1 MAPVHPANAGYL
13 KEGNSPMRL
22 GKSGSECRTNGFGWI
37 QRAALSLA
45 AALLAAGGLAPSAQA
60 GAVNDWFENNFE
72 VHGFLTSKFYVRS
85 SNLALYDRATISSW
99 RSELNLEMDFFFYD
113 GEMRSPFTGEDESL
127 RITGYAI
134 VRPTYEAVYDINDKW
149 GKNLNKAQFGTF
161 NLSNQQ
167 DSHRGKNFPGSGA
180 RVDDE
185 FTIINNDT
193 GTQFTGN
200 SSPAVCIDDRVFL
213 GCVGAAWG
221 PRSSWS
227 EKLGGPATLF
237 DYQRLNLN
245 GLANLPSGGTGLTNS
260 LALSG
265 TEPGLGQA
273 YLLGQGITPGTVGPT
288 PGSNIKTIDAVAL
301 NFYAPGRVAGSDGHF
316 GSASSFDKGYD
327 INRRQ
332 SSLSTDCFDA
342 AHPFCWLREFYVDI
356 EWGATQ
362 FRLGRQQIVWGKTD
376 AFRLQDKINPIDVGF
391 HNIFPDLEERRIP
404 VLALDII
411 HSFGD
416 IGVFKDVSFEFAWIF
431 DKYIGDQAGQCG
443 EPYAFTGLCH
453 FRADIGGHGVLNW
466 GSRFYDEVDW
476 NLQNTEPWARVE
488 FRIPKPSISFSISA
502 GWTHEDAP
510 YAEFI
515 QGTQWSYDN
524 PNPAA
529 MLFLQGLGLGPFVE
543 QLSGQAVGS
552 TVWSTGF
559 DALSHSGVDANGD
572 GIPDASGSLAQ
583 ANQLL
588 LSAWQ
593 NSVGQCAQPG
603 ATNRQIGDCFD
614 ASGLGALAFPWVG
627 SEAVIRVNRI
637 FTVGG
642 SLDYQIPRVDTIL
655 RMEMAWDFGRKIQDT
670 SVFKGYRSSDVFQFA
685 IGLDRSTF
693 IPFLNKNRTAFL
705 SVQTFLSHIVDYND
719 VGSERG
725 MVPYEDQVI
734 STFFMQNYWRNDT
747 LILTSFVAIL
757 WKEENIVTG
766 PSLRYVHNDNLFFDV
781 GINLLWGQD
790 KEMNIWDLCNG
801 SRQQGNYQGVGCLG
815 DPTTWAAGQWQT
827 LNHGLEPASESA
839 FGWARQGI
847 ADRFQRK
854 RDEIWIG
861 VTYQF

>member
-1 MAPVHPANAGYL
+1 MG
-13 KEGNSPMRL
+13 L
-22 GKSGSECRTNGFGWI
+22 GKSGSESRTRRFLGI
-37 QRAALSLA
+37 YRAALSLA
-45 AALLAAGGLAPSAQA
+45 AALLVAGGIAPSAQA
-60 GAVNDWFENNFE
+60 ETVGGWFEENFE

-85 SNLALYDRATISSW
+85 SDLALYDRATISSW

-113 GEMRSPFTGEDESL
+113 GELNSPFTGEDESL

-149 GKNLNKAQFGTF
+149 GGDLNKAQYGTF
-161 NLSNQQ
+161 GSRSNQL

-185 FTIINNDT
+185 FTVINNDT
-193 GTQFTGN
+193 GSNFTGK
-200 SSPAVCIDDRVFL
+200 SSPAICIDDRVFL
-213 GCVGAAWG
+213 GCVGSAVL
-221 PRSSWS
+221 PRNSYQ
-227 EKLGGPATLF
+227 ERLGGPGTIF
-237 DYQRLNLN
+237 DYQRLNKN
-245 GLANLPSGGTGLTNS
+245 GQAGFNQGLMDLSNS
-260 LALSG
+260 LALTG
-265 TEPGLGQA
+265 TEPGIGNA
-273 YLLGQGITPGTVGPT
+273 YLLSKGITPGTVGPL
-288 PGSNIKTIDAVAL
+288 PGDNTKGIQNTAL
-301 NFYAPGRVAGSDGHF
+301 NFYQPGRVAGSDGHF
-316 GSASSFDKGYD
+316 GSSSSFDRGYD
-327 INRRQ
+327 INKRQ
-332 SSLSTDCFDA
+332 SKLSTDCFDA
-342 AHPFCWLREFYVDI
+342 AHPFCWLREFYVDV

-362 FRLGRQQIVWGKTD
+362 MRLGRQQIVWGKTD

-431 DKYIGDQAGQCG
+431 DKYVGDQGGQCG

-453 FRADIGGHGVLNW
+453 FRADIGGHGVFNW

-515 QGTQWSYDN
+515 QGTAWSYDN
-524 PNPAA
+524 PNPAT
-529 MLFLQGLGLGPFVE
+529 MLFLQGVGVGGLVE
-543 QLSGQAVGS
+543 QLAGAAPGTTPWTQ
-552 TVWSTGF
+552 GF

-572 GIPDASGSLAQ
+572 GIPDASGTLAQ
-583 ANQLL
+583 ANALL
-588 LSAWQ
+588 LTAWQ
-593 NSVGQCAQPG
+593 NSVGQCAAAG
-603 ATNRQIGDCFD
+603 SNAAIGQCFD
-614 ASGLGALAFPWVG
+614 NSGLGVLAFPWVG

-642 SLDYQIPRVDTIL
+642 SLDYQVPRIDTIL
-655 RMEMAWDFGRKIQDT
+655 RMEMAYDFSRKIQDT
-670 SVFKGYRSSDVFQFA
+670 SVFKGWRESDVFQFA

-725 MVPYEDQVI
+725 MVPYENQVI

-747 LILTSFVAIL
+747 LILTSFVAVL

-766 PSLRYVHNDNLFFDV
+766 PSLRYVYNDHLFFDV
-781 GINLLWGQD
+781 GINLLWGQN
-790 KEMNIWDLCNG
+790 KEMNIWDLCG
-801 SRQQGNYQGVGCLG
+801 GARDQGGAYPGVGCLG
-815 DPTTWAAGQWQT
+815 DPTSWAPGQWQT
-827 LNHGLEPASESA
+827 LNVGLSPASESA